1 MIPLISSLP
10 AVAVGA
16 VAWIR
21 VDWLHRVALTILDM
35 SVLEQAVVWQ
45 VLPWMVPG
53 DDEGR
58 EDDWNELK
66 ANKVVLVVGEFA
78 VDALAGLRETENS
91 TDGDEDRGDVEANEE
106 TALASEGGA
115 ELVVADEGDG
125 EGGEKDQEDEE
136 GACLKCETAQEDG
149 VGLVGLLI
157 VLVGLGNTN

>member
-1 MIPLISSLP
+1 MIRLKSSLP

-16 VAWIR
+16 VAWVR

-45 VLPWMVPG
+45 VLSWVVPG

-58 EDDWNELK
+58 ENDWNELK
-66 ANKVVLVVGEFA
+66 ANKVVLVVGELT
-78 VDALAGLRETENS
+78 VDALAGLRKTENS
-91 TDGDEDRGDVEANEE
+91 TDGDEDRGDEEANEE

-115 ELVVADEGDG
+115 ELVVADQGDG
-125 EGGEKDQEDEE
+125 EGGEKNEEDEE
-136 GACLKCETAQEDG
+136 GASLECKTAQEDG

-157 VLVGLGNTN
+157 VLVGLGNTD